1 MGDNVSEYYIED
13 FRSVETIINKDII
26 FVERSRSIESTLRE
40 LLLNLKNEVVIVKDL
55 NNRNYNNILGIIT
68 IKDIGGLV
76 KKEIDFNDSIG
87 DWINQ
92 DNITINIEEN
102 IRTAKVIMKD
112 KDIERILV
120 LQDEK
125 VVGMITPLEL
135 FKYQDLEKG
144 EIELQLRLILGN
156 LHEAVCVINT
166 SGIVTFWN
174 ASSEKL
180 YGIKVND
187 IVGSHIECFFPNA
200 LLLRALKEKKTFENI
215 KHKPKNESDVIV
227 SAIPLIYRGELIGAV
242 STDRD
247 LNEITKLYMEL
258 DREKTKVEILK
269 QQMKEITQDKYFFGK
284 IIGKSKALI
293 DSMIIAK
300 QVAKTDASVIITGE
314 SGTGKEVFARAI
326 HQESDRKGDFIPV
339 NCSAIPSNL
348 LESELFGYVEGAFTG
363 AYKKGRP
370 GKFELANGGT
380 LFLDEIGDMPLLM
393 QAKLL
398 RVLQDGIVYRVGGSQ
413 PLKIDARII
422 AATNKDLQELMKE
435 GKFREDLYYRLNV
448 VSIVIPPLRERK
460 EDIPE
465 LIKDF
470 VKEFS
475 DKNNK
480 KELQISSEAMK
491 ILSDYGWKGNIRELK
506 NTIERLVILSND
518 NTINKEDMPVEIIN
532 SISITPFI
540 DLKIDTTFDLKVAV
554 EDFEKNIIIEALTAV
569 KGNKVQA
576 AELLKI
582 KRSTLYY
589 KLNLYG
595 LDNVYS
601 GD

>member
-1 MGDNVSEYYIED
+1 VSEYYIED

-589 KLNLYG
+589 KLILYG